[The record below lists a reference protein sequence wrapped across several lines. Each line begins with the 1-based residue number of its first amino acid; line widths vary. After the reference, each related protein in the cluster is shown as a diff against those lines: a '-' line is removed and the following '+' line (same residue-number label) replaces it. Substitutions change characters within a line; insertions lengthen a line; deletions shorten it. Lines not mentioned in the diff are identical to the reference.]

1 MIEIKTIFLDV
12 TTLTLLKQLVVLDR
26 TISQFNI
33 FLPFF
38 SDFFS
43 IIEFSDNVTEWRK
56 EATAVNDIAIQEAK
70 NFVDEI
76 KASGIVL
83 QKSLKK

>member
-1 MIEIKTIFLDV
+1 MDRI
-12 TTLTLLKQLVVLDR
+12 LT
-26 TISQFNI
+26 QFNI

-56 EATAVNDIAIQEAK
+56 EATAVNDIAIREAK

-76 KASGIVL
+76 KASGILL
-83 QKSLKK
+83 QNSFKNIIFSFG